1 MGHRHEERTPLRLT
15 TLVWGVDGHGH
26 VFMEQ
31 VQTLDIS
38 SRGARLKGLQHPVSV
53 GSVLGVQNG
62 DNQGRF
68 RVVWIGEAGS
78 AREGQIGLH
87 CIQIGRSAKK
97 SLLYVDDQEH
107 ELDRRRSLL
116 EAFGYRVHT
125 TLRGQQA
132 LEALESIP
140 VDATILDHPLL
151 DLDTVAMIECIKAL
165 QPQAR
170 VILLSAFPA
179 TIPERALELSD
190 AFVHKGENHS
200 RLTTTIEQ
208 LVGPGNNLKWP
219 ITRCL
224 QRYAVSVPVAVN
236 VLRSGINTRIHG
248 RSTDLSEGG
257 GAIEID
263 AGELVPGEIIS
274 VEFSLPTATK
284 PLHMYCTVRHR
295 KENRYGVE
303 FVTIDPEQR
312 QSILDLCQVLVP
324 MDQPQ

>member
-15 TLVWGVDGHGH
+15 TLVWGIDGDGH

-38 SRGARLKGLQHPVSV
+38 SRGARLRGLQHPVTV
-53 GSVLGVQNG
+53 GAILGVQNG

-68 RVVWIGEAGS
+68 RVVWIGEPGT

-87 CIQIGRSAKK
+87 CIQIGRSIKK
-97 SLLYVDDQEH
+97 SLLYIDDQEH
-107 ELDRRRSLL
+107 ELERRRSLL

-125 TLRGQQA
+125 TPRGQQG
-132 LEALESIP
+132 LEVLESIP
-140 VDATILDHPLL
+140 IDAAIIDHPVL
-151 DLDTVAMIECIKAL
+151 DLDVVTVIERIKAL

-170 VILLSAFPA
+170 VIVLSAFPA
-179 TIPERALELSD
+179 TVPERALELAD
-190 AFVHKGENHS
+190 AFVHKGENHN

-224 QRYAVSVPVAVN
+224 QRYAISVPILVN
-236 VLRSGINTRIHG
+236 VLRSGVNTIMRG

-257 GAIEID
+257 GAVEID
-263 AGELVPGEIIS
+263 AGELIPGEIIS
-274 VEFSLPTATK
+274 VEFSLPTAKK
-284 PLHMYCTVRHR
+284 PLRMYCTVRHR

-303 FVTIDPEQR
+303 FVTITPEQR
-312 QSILDLCQVLVP
+312 QAIAQLCEVLVP